1 MPEFKTSIMKNLLY
15 IFLTVLTI
23 SLSSCVP
30 SKEVI
35 YFQGIDNKDL
45 AGTSVYEPVIK
56 PDDVLYIN
64 VSSFDGEA
72 VKPFNLGTT
81 QEGVGGGGQGGLII
95 MRQTYLVNNDGD
107 IEYPILGTIKVGGLT
122 REEVTRKLQN
132 RITEFVKDPVINI
145 RIVNYKIS
153 VLGEVNRPGNYTLES
168 DRITVIEA
176 LARAGDLTLFGK
188 RENVLIIRENRGVKE
203 TVRLDLTSPDFIN
216 SPYYYL
222 TQNDVVYVEPNK
234 RRINST
240 AIGPNILAGI
250 SVIGFALTTILLL
263 SK

>member
-1 MPEFKTSIMKNLLY
+1 MSEFKTSIMKNLLF

-23 SLSSCVP
+23 SLTSCVP

-45 AGTSVYEPVIK
+45 AGSSAYEPVLK

-64 VSSFDGEA
+64 VSSFDSEA
-72 VKPFNLGTT
+72 VKPFNLGMT
-81 QEGVGGGGQGGLII
+81 QEGGGGGGGQGLII

-107 IEYPILGTIKVGGLT
+107 IEFPILGTVKVGGLT
-122 REEVTRKLQN
+122 REEVTRKLQL
-132 RITEFVKDPVINI
+132 RISEYVKDPIINL
-145 RIVNYKIS
+145 RIVNYKVS
-153 VLGEVNRPGNYTLES
+153 VLGEVNHPGAYTLNS
-168 DRITVIEA
+168 DRITVLEA
-176 LARAGDLTLFGK
+176 IAMAGDMTLFGK

-203 TVRLDLTSPDFIN
+203 TIRLDLSQPDFIK

-234 RRINST
+234 RKINST